1 MSSNYDTNCATN
13 EDYSTVGYMDQTK
26 KIGATL
32 REEAG
37 YLGWNTRINVFDN
50 NYRIST
56 DGSSHA
62 WETFDTGLT
71 KLPTYDVAIQGF
83 ATTVNDPSNND
94 CGSNG
99 YSWRPGSG
107 WAANKAYCNANID
120 LPEGFVFE

>member
-1 MSSNYDTNCATN
+1 MKR
-13 EDYSTVGYMDQTK
+13 Q
-26 KIGATL
+26 
-32 REEAG
+32 G

-120 LPEGFVFE
+120 LPEGFVFEYFEQNTMVPMHLTGCTLEEWVQWH